1 VALCVVRGR
10 VYASRNLFT
19 PVGPTSPCLLT
30 NSVID
35 LFLYA
40 QRCRN
45 RSLGARALNRHA
57 QCCGKSAA
65 QMGRVG
71 CGSAGG
77 WARRVPQGG

>member
-1 VALCVVRGR
+1 MCKIFWNSTRKENACGYVWFVY

-19 PVGPTSPCLLT
+19 PVGPTSPCFLT

-45 RSLGARALNRHA
+45 RSLGARA
-57 QCCGKSAA
+57 K
-65 QMGRVG
+65 
-71 CGSAGG
+71 
-77 WARRVPQGG
+77 